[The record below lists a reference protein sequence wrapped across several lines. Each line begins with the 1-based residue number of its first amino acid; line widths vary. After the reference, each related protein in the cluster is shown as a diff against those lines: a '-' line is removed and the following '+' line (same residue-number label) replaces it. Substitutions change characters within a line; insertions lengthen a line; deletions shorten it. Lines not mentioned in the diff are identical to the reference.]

1 MTGKNS
7 WTEMEDFLPVWFW
20 SDFPR
25 QEKMTEM
32 IIRLFLTAFLV
43 ATVQCRPTTTIEA
56 DDYDYDEDSDLDPD
70 FGRPFD
76 LQVIGYTQKTI
87 SLTWDM
93 DVDTEIVDSYRIY
106 YFDSTLTDVKTVHYE
121 EPQHT
126 LMGLKPYTKYTI
138 WVASIIN
145 GTESRKS
152 ELVETQTDV
161 GEPSA
166 PKILN
171 VTCYDTGQLY
181 VEWEGP
187 TE

>member
-1 MTGKNS
+1 
-7 WTEMEDFLPVWFW
+7 
-20 SDFPR
+20 
-25 QEKMTEM
+25 MTEM
-32 IIRLFLTAFLV
+32 IQRLFLAAFLL
-43 ATVQCRPTTTIEA
+43 AAVQCRPATIEA

-76 LQVIGYTQKTI
+76 LQVLGYTQKTI

-93 DVDTEIVDSYRIY
+93 DVDTEIVDSYRVY
-106 YFDSTLTDVKTVHYE
+106 YVHGSYNDVKTVHDT

-126 LMGLKPYTKYTI
+126 LRGLKPYTNYEI
-138 WVASIIN
+138 WVVSIIN
-145 GTESRKS
+145 GTESDKS
-152 ELVETQTDV
+152 DPVAAQTDV
-161 GEPSA
+161 AEPSA